1 MDAAD
6 SCTACGA
13 PMASDQRYCLE
24 CGNCRSQL
32 GSGLLDRLRA
42 RGSNASAST
51 STDAAFSS
59 GPVPAGGRSSGAVPP
74 REVSAAAALGDNP
87 AQPLA
92 AASAAPPMSSA
103 RSGGP
108 TAVIAGVGVLL
119 LSMGIGVLIGRSG
132 SPSGKAA
139 TAPAQVISVSSP
151 GTGGAGAATT
161 PPTATTP
168 TPSKSPTHKGASTS
182 TTPSGAGS
190 SPSKPAPPTVLN
202 NLRTGGSGQSYEQ
215 KSKNLPNVV
224 STG

>member
-13 PMASDQRYCLE
+13 PMASDQCYCLE
-24 CGNCRSQL
+24 CGSRRSHL

-42 RGSNASAST
+42 RGSGASA
-51 STDAAFSS
+51 
-59 GPVPAGGRSSGAVPP
+59 GV
-74 REVSAAAALGDNP
+74 
-87 AQPLA
+87 
-92 AASAAPPMSSA
+92 ASAPEAPEATLAPVTPVATPSA

-132 SPSGKAA
+132 STAGKAA
-139 TAPAQVISVSSP
+139 TAPAQVISVASP
-151 GTGGAGAATT
+151 GAAGGATTTT
-161 PPTATTP
+161 PPVGATP
-168 TPSKSPTHKGASTS
+168 TPSKAAAHKGANTS
-182 TTPSGAGS
+182 TTPSGTGS

>member
-24 CGNCRSQL
+24 CGSRRSLL

-42 RGSNASAST
+42 RGSGAA
-51 STDAAFSS
+51 TDVAPSSGAGSPAGVPPAGLAGSS
-59 GPVPAGGRSSGAVPP
+59 GPVAP
-74 REVSAAAALGDNP
+74 VSA
-87 AQPLA
+87 
-92 AASAAPPMSSA
+92 S
-103 RSGGP
+103 SGGP

-132 SPSGKAA
+132 STAGKAA
-139 TAPAQVISVSSP
+139 TAPAQVISVASP
-151 GTGGAGAATT
+151 GTGGAATTATT
-161 PPTATTP
+161 PPVGATP
-168 TPSKSPTHKGASTS
+168 TPSKAAAHKGENTS
-182 TTPSGAGS
+182 TTPSGTGS
-190 SPSKPAPPTVLN
+190 SLSKPAPPTVLN
-202 NLRTGGSGQSYEQ
+202 NLRKGGSGQSYEQ

>member
-6 SCTACGA
+6 SCATCGT
-13 PMASDQRYCLE
+13 PMASDQRYCLG
-24 CGNCRSQL
+24 CGTRRAHV
-32 GSGLLDRLRA
+32 GSALLDRLRA
-42 RGSNASAST
+42 GSPPSRSATAPADASGQV
-51 STDAAFSS
+51 D
-59 GPVPAGGRSSGAVPP
+59 
-74 REVSAAAALGDNP
+74 L
-87 AQPLA
+87 AQPITAGEPA
-92 AASAAPPMSSA
+92 ATVPA

-132 SPSGKAA
+132 SGTGRA
-139 TAPAQVISVSSP
+139 APAQVISVASP
-151 GTGGAGAATT
+151 GAGAATT
-161 PPTATTP
+161 ATTP
-168 TPSKSPTHKGASTS
+168 PTRTSTPSKSSLSHKAGASSTS
-182 TTPSGAGS
+182 TPAGVGS